1 MNMNKKENIDKKENI
16 EEGVIKLIVQGAMGQ
31 VVSLILPTKDI
42 EYVSEILEKIKDSYG
57 YVDFKTLGSEILRGK
72 ILI

>member
-1 MNMNKKENIDKKENI
+1 MNMNKKENR

-42 EYVSEILEKIKDSYG
+42 EYVSENLEKIKEGYG
-57 YVDFKTLGSEILRGK
+57 YGDYKILGSEILRGK
-72 ILI
+72 ILV

>member
-1 MNMNKKENIDKKENI
+1 MNMNKKENR

-42 EYVSEILEKIKDSYG
+42 ENCNKNLENIKEAYG
-57 YVDFKTLGSEILRGK
+57 YCDYKILGSEIIRGK
-72 ILI
+72 ILH